1 MKMVLKIL
9 YIIRDWLEM
18 VILILVYVKIR
29 DVITVYFIR
38 LHEGQEIWWDEDD
51 LFKNYLNLS
60 YTSYIFNI

>member
-29 DVITVYFIR
+29 DVIVIYFIR
-38 LHEGQEIWWDEDD
+38 LHEG
-51 LFKNYLNLS
+51 
-60 YTSYIFNI
+60 

>member
-1 MKMVLKIL
+1 MLS
-9 YIIRDWLEM
+9 IIRDWLEM
-18 VILILVYVKIR
+18 VILVLVYVKIR
-29 DVITVYFIR
+29 DVIVEYFIR